1 MYEFSAI
8 SIKFRTF
15 KALFNHQN
23 IELASKYMQ
32 LASAKLNLHFKFSL
46 KIRVKFLNLAVERGL
61 SMANLTVFLFSGSIN
76 KLASIFK

>member
-15 KALFNHQN
+15 KALLNHQN
-23 IELASKYMQ
+23 VELASKYKQ
-32 LASAKLNLHFKFSL
+32 LASAKLNLYCKLSV
-46 KIRVKFLNLAVERGL
+46 KIRVKFLNMTVERGL
-61 SMANLTVFLFSGSIN
+61 SRANLTVFLFSGSIN